1 MHPWVGPL
9 SGEAEPEK
17 TQQVLAIPGPSSGD
31 TEGNERGRGLGHWL
45 CPTCPVLPQAL
56 FQSPP
61 PSQTGAHLPLSPPAL
76 PSALLRLRPARR
88 SPGPEQAGGVRLGP
102 AQELG
107 RPETQPE
114 QGGPQAGVAGP
125 RGQAVIPEL
134 GPRATHPPDTSF
146 RACKLH
152 SHPQSFPPQL
162 LPHRRGV
169 NTSWLVQLQRPR
181 GPHLGQA
188 WVEAAAEVRTPRGA
202 AWGCDAGAG
211 LTAPKRSGIPCS
223 PGAPKEV
230 RPQKK
235 LTNLYKRK

>member
-1 MHPWVGPL
+1 MPHLPCPPRGPF
-9 SGEAEPEK
+9 
-17 TQQVLAIPGPSSGD
+17 
-31 TEGNERGRGLGHWL
+31 
-45 CPTCPVLPQAL
+45 PV
-56 FQSPP
+56 PP

-76 PSALLRLRPARR
+76 PSALLRLRLARR

-102 AQELG
+102 AQELW

-114 QGGPQAGVAGP
+114 QGGPQAGGAGS

-134 GPRATHPPDTSF
+134 GPRATHPPDPSF

-152 SHPQSFPPQL
+152 SHSQSFPKQL

-169 NTSWLVQLQRPR
+169 NTSWLVQFQRPR

-188 WVEAAAEVRTPRGA
+188 WAEAAAELRTPRGA

-211 LTAPKRSGIPCS
+211 LTAPKRSGIPRS